1 MGAGGTTDGSSRG
14 PITLSDVAR
23 EAGVSIATASFVL
36 SGRAGA
42 PSAGSPQ
49 TKAKVR
55 AAAERLGYVPNR
67 NAQAMRTGRGGGIV
81 LVLGV
86 IAEPSNVGLA
96 EQRGAAALPHALC
109 TLFLG
114 EEHWYEYGSGNA
126 ADCAFLASFAFTD
139 GGPGRVRRLCA
150 SCLGGLV
157 AFSATMESERCGGT
171 RSSPDRAVRD

>member
-81 LVLGV
+81 LALGV
-86 IAEPSNVGLA
+86 IADPWSVGLA
-96 EQRGAAALPHALC
+96 EQVRA
-109 TLFLG
+109 
-114 EEHWYEYGSGNA
+114 EI
-126 ADCAFLASFAFTD
+126 
-139 GGPGRVRRLCA
+139 GRA
-150 SCLGGLV
+150 SCRGRG
-157 AFSATMESERCGGT
+157 
-171 RSSPDRAVRD
+171 

>member
-49 TKAKVR
+49 TKTKVR

-67 NAQAMRTGRGGGIV
+67 NAQAMRTGRGGGT
-81 LVLGV
+81 
-86 IAEPSNVGLA
+86 GLA
-96 EQRGAAALPHALC
+96 LGGMAAPGSGGLPARVVAEAWPLDRSPLSRASGGGAGTPSALAAA
-109 TLFLG
+109 
-114 EEHWYEYGSGNA
+114 
-126 ADCAFLASFAFTD
+126 
-139 GGPGRVRRLCA
+139 
-150 SCLGGLV
+150 
-157 AFSATMESERCGGT
+157 
-171 RSSPDRAVRD
+171 